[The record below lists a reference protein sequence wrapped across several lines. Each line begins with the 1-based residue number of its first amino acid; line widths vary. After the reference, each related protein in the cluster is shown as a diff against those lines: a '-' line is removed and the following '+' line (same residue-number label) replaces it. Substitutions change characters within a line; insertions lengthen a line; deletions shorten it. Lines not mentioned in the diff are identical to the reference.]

1 MERLMQSLVSLLAA
15 HLQLTAAALLAGGLL
30 AFPLGV
36 WATRR
41 PRLLAPVML
50 LASVVQTV
58 PGIALLA
65 VMVPLLA
72 WLGAALSPLG
82 VQVRAIGFLPAFLA
96 LTVYSVLPMLRNTVT
111 GVRGVDAA
119 VREAALGV
127 GMTDRQLL
135 FRVELPLALPTLVA
149 GLRTAT
155 VWTVGM
161 ATLSTPVGAP
171 SLGNLI
177 FAGLQTRD
185 TQAVLVGCGAAAA
198 LALLLD
204 GLVRTVELGLTRR
217 RRGLTLGAAGVLVG
231 LLALSFVPA
240 SHGRGAGAGD
250 ARRPVTFGAKP
261 FTEQLILAELMAAQV
276 ERRAEGPTRILPS
289 LGSTVA
295 WDALRAGTLD
305 AYVDYTG
312 TLWATVLHRG
322 GEGLAR
328 EALLRDVTREL
339 QSRFHVQVVGA
350 LGFENTY
357 ALATTGA
364 RAKALG
370 LSRIGDLAP
379 HAPKLEVGGD
389 YELFGRPEWRAIVTT
404 YGLHFAAERAMD
416 PSLMYQ
422 AIAAGEVDVIGAY
435 STDGRIAAL
444 GLQLLD
450 DDRHVVPPYDAVL
463 LARSGLAG
471 ERPRVVAAL
480 RELVGKVDQRAMQRL
495 NLEVDE
501 EHRKPADVARAFLT
515 KGHM

>member
-1 MERLMQSLVSLLAA
+1 MQSLLPLLAA
-15 HLQLTAAALLAGGLL
+15 HLQLTAAALFAGALL

-72 WLGAALSPLG
+72 WLGAALTPLG

-135 FRVELPLALPTLVA
+135 FRVELPLALPTIVA

-185 TQAVLVGCGAAAA
+185 TQAVLIGCAAAAA

-204 GLVRTVELGLTRR
+204 GLVRAVELGLTRR
-217 RRGLTLGAAGVLVG
+217 RRGVTLAAAVTLVV
-231 LLALSFVPA
+231 LLALSFVPG
-240 SHGRGAGAGD
+240 SRGGAGNAA

-261 FTEQLILAELMAAQV
+261 FTEQLILAELMASQV
-276 ERRAEGPTRILPS
+276 ELRGEGPTRILPS

-339 QSRFHVQVVGA
+339 ESRFHVQVVGA

-357 ALATTGA
+357 ALAVPGA

-370 LSRIGDLAP
+370 LARIGDLAP
-379 HAPKLEVGGD
+379 HAPEMEVGGD

-404 YGLHFAAERAMD
+404 YGLRFAAERAMD

-444 GLQLLD
+444 GLELLE

-463 LARSGLAG
+463 LARPGLAA

-495 NLEVDE
+495 NLAVDE
-501 EHRKPADVARAFLT
+501 EHKKPAEVARGFLA
-515 KGHM
+515 GLGG